1 MKHKQRGIMLVEAMI
16 AVLLLGIGLL
26 GAIGIQA
33 RSVSALS
40 DATMRSE
47 ATMAGEALI
56 ATMTN
61 DRANAA
67 DYAMTYNATSPPA
80 ALLPWYTETLT
91 RIPGAKIGV
100 VVTTPIAGTTYR
112 RVDIQIS
119 WQRKR
124 GTGVTTAETEWENT
138 HRVSGHL
145 GTGRLKDTW

>member
-61 DRANAA
+61 DRANAES
-67 DYAMTYNATSPPA
+67 YAMAYNSTAPA
-80 ALLPWYTETLT
+80 ALVPWHTETQT
-91 RIPGAKIGV
+91 RIPGAKISV
-100 VVTTPIAGTTYR
+100 TVTTPVAGTSYR
-112 RVDIQIS
+112 RVDIRIT
-119 WQRKR
+119 WQRKQ
-124 GTGVTTAETEWENT
+124 GTGTPTAETEWENT